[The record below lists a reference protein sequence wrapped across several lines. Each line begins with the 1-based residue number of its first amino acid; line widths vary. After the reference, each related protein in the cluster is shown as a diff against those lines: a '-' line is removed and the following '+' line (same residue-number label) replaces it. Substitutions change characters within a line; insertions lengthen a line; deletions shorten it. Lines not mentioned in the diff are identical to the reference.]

1 MRMVNYKHPSKH
13 YTLNNQYW
21 IDIGP
26 ASATLAQHSP
36 SIGTTCGVFWRQHDC
51 WAGLTWLVHAQR
63 LALLV
68 PAELAPGA
76 CFHRYVTV
84 LALGAGTAQVA
95 TVTQAAQ
102 EKFLK
107 KADS

>member
-1 MRMVNYKHPSKH
+1 MWC
-13 YTLNNQYW
+13 L
-21 IDIGP
+21 
-26 ASATLAQHSP
+26 L
-36 SIGTTCGVFWRQHDC
+36 RQHDC
-51 WAGLTWLVHAQR
+51 SAGLTWLVHAQR

-68 PAELAPGA
+68 PAELAAGA

-84 LALGAGTAQVA
+84 LALGASTAQVA

-107 KADS
+107 KKRTVDKTSANAKGYQI